1 MKKRVLRDMD
11 NGVYRIILIN
21 EDWSEGDRD
30 LMARFGEP
38 EINVGGKISYIVS
51 GETKTK
57 TLGDEYVR
65 LLRGFPYQRGF
76 DSRDYASVEEAVSI
90 GVAWKEMVLSRIDAA
105 ILAMRS
111 NASPLTTEEV
121 SEI

>member
-11 NGVYRIILIN
+11 NGVYRIILLT
-21 EDWSEGDRD
+21 EDWSEGDRE

-38 EINVGGKISYIVS
+38 EINVGGEVNYIID
-51 GETKTK
+51 GETKTR
-57 TLGDEYVR
+57 TLGDEYVC

-76 DSRDYASVEEAVSI
+76 DARDYASVEEAVAL

-105 ILAMRS
+105 ILRLRDKA
-111 NASPLTTEEV
+111 APLPTEEV

>member
-11 NGVYRIILIN
+11 NGVYRIILLT
-21 EDWSEGDRD
+21 EDWSEGDRE

-38 EINVGGKISYIVS
+38 EINVGGEISYIID
-51 GETKTK
+51 GETKTR

-76 DSRDYASVEEAVSI
+76 DARDYASVEEAVAL

-105 ILAMRS
+105 IMALRAKS
-111 NASPLTTEEV
+111 APLPTEEV

>member
-1 MKKRVLRDMD
+1 MKKRVFRNMD

-65 LLRGFPYQRGF
+65 LLCGFPYQRGF
-76 DSRDYASVEEAVSI
+76 DSRDYASVEEAVAL

-105 ILAMRS
+105 ILALRS
-111 NASPLTTEEV
+111 QEAPLPTEEV

>member
-38 EINVGGKISYIVS
+38 EINVGGEVSYIID
-51 GETKTK
+51 GETKTR

-76 DSRDYASVEEAVSI
+76 DARDYSSVEEAVALR
-90 GVAWKEMVLSRIDAA
+90 VAWQAMVLSRIDAA
-105 ILAMRS
+105 IMALRTKSA
-111 NASPLTTEEV
+111 PLPTEEV

>member
-38 EINVGGKISYIVS
+38 EINVGGEVSYIVS

-57 TLGDEYVR
+57 TMGDEYVR

-76 DSRDYASVEEAVSI
+76 DSRDYASVEEAVAL

-105 ILAMRS
+105 ILALR
-111 NASPLTTEEV
+111 AKAAPLPTEEV

>member
-38 EINVGGKISYIVS
+38 EINVGGEVSYIVS

-105 ILAMRS
+105 ILAMRA
-111 NASPLTTEEV
+111 NAAPLTTEEV

>member
-38 EINVGGKISYIVS
+38 EINVGGEVSYIID
-51 GETKTK
+51 GETKTR

-76 DSRDYASVEEAVSI
+76 DARDYASVEEAVAL

-105 ILAMRS
+105 IMALRTKSA
-111 NASPLTTEEV
+111 PLPTEEV

>member
-38 EINVGGKISYIVS
+38 EINVGGDVSYIVS

-57 TLGDEYVR
+57 TIGDEYVR

-76 DSRDYASVEEAVSI
+76 DARDYASVEEAVAL

-105 ILAMRS
+105 ILALR
-111 NASPLTTEEV
+111 AQAAPLPTEEV

>member
-11 NGVYRIILIN
+11 NGVYRIILLT
-21 EDWSEGDRD
+21 EDWSEGDRE

-38 EINVGGKISYIVS
+38 EINVGGEVNYIID
-51 GETKTK
+51 GETKTR

-76 DSRDYASVEEAVSI
+76 DARDYASVEEAVAL
-90 GVAWKEMVLSRIDAA
+90 GVAWKEMVLPRIDAA
-105 ILAMRS
+105 ILRLRDKA
-111 NASPLTTEEV
+111 APLPTEEV

>member
-11 NGVYRIILIN
+11 NGVYRIILLT
-21 EDWSEGDRD
+21 EDWSEGDCD
-30 LMARFGEP
+30 LIARFGEP
-38 EINVGGKISYIVS
+38 EINVGGEVIYIVS

-76 DSRDYASVEEAVSI
+76 DARDYASVEEAVAL

-105 ILAMRS
+105 ILALR
-111 NASPLTTEEV
+111 AQAAPLPTEEV

>member
-11 NGVYRIILIN
+11 NGVYRIILLT
-21 EDWSEGDRD
+21 EDWSEGDRE

-38 EINVGGKISYIVS
+38 EINVGGEVNYIID
-51 GETKTK
+51 GETKTR

-76 DSRDYASVEEAVSI
+76 DARDYASVEEAVAL

-105 ILAMRS
+105 ILRLRDKA
-111 NASPLTTEEV
+111 APLPTEEV

>member
-11 NGVYRIILIN
+11 NGVYRIILLT
-21 EDWSEGDRD
+21 EDWSEGDRE

-38 EINVGGKISYIVS
+38 EINVGGEVSYIID
-51 GETKTK
+51 GETKTR

-76 DSRDYASVEEAVSI
+76 DARDYASVEEAVAL

-105 ILAMRS
+105 ILALR
-111 NASPLTTEEV
+111 AQATPLPTEEI

>member
-21 EDWSEGDRD
+21 EDWSEGDRN

-38 EINVGGKISYIVS
+38 EINVGGEVQYILD

-57 TLGDEYVR
+57 TLGDDYVR
-65 LLRGFPYQRGF
+65 IFRGFPYSRGF
-76 DSRDYASVEEAVSI
+76 DSRDYTSVDEAVAI
-90 GVAWKEMVLSRIDAA
+90 GVAWKEMVLSRIDNA
-105 ILAMRS
+105 ILTLRS
-111 NASPLTTEEV
+111 NASTLPTEEV

>member
-11 NGVYRIILIN
+11 NGVYRIILLT

-30 LMARFGEP
+30 LIARFGEP
-38 EINVGGKISYIVS
+38 EINVGGEVSYIID
-51 GETKTK
+51 GETKTR

-76 DSRDYASVEEAVSI
+76 DARDYASVEEAVAL

-105 ILAMRS
+105 ILALR
-111 NASPLTTEEV
+111 AKAAPLPTEEV

>member
-1 MKKRVLRDMD
+1 MD
-11 NGVYRIILIN
+11 NGVYRIILLT
-21 EDWSEGDRD
+21 EDWSEGDRE

-38 EINVGGKISYIVS
+38 EINVGGEVNYIID
-51 GETKTK
+51 GETKTR

-76 DSRDYASVEEAVSI
+76 DARDYASVEEAVAL

-105 ILAMRS
+105 ILRLRDKA
-111 NASPLTTEEV
+111 APLPTEEV

>member
-11 NGVYRIILIN
+11 NGVYRIILLT
-21 EDWSEGDRD
+21 EDWSEGDRE

-38 EINVGGKISYIVS
+38 EINVGGEVNYIID
-51 GETKTK
+51 GETKTR

-76 DSRDYASVEEAVSI
+76 DARDYASVEEAVSL

-105 ILAMRS
+105 ILRLRDKA
-111 NASPLTTEEV
+111 APLPTEEV

>member
-11 NGVYRIILIN
+11 NGAYRIILIN

-30 LMARFGEP
+30 LIARFGEP
-38 EINVGGKISYIVS
+38 EINVGGEVSYIVG

-57 TLGDEYVR
+57 VLGDEFVHIF
-65 LLRGFPYQRGF
+65 RGFPYSRGF
-76 DSRDYASVEEAVSI
+76 DSRDYASVDEAI
-90 GVAWKEMVLSRIDAA
+90 ALGVAWKEMVLSRIDAA
-105 ILAMRS
+105 ITALRA
-111 NASPLTTEEV
+111 NTSPLQTEEV

>member
-21 EDWSEGDRD
+21 EDWSEGDLN

-38 EINVGGKISYIVS
+38 EINVGGEVAYIVG

-65 LLRGFPYQRGF
+65 LLRGFPYRRGF
-76 DSRDYASVEEAVSI
+76 DSRDCASVEEAVALGI
-90 GVAWKEMVLSRIDAA
+90 AWKEMVLSRVDAA
-105 ILAMRS
+105 IMALRS
-111 NASPLTTEEV
+111 KAAPLPTEEV